1 MASEQ
6 LIQEELQ
13 SSAAVSEPSGSSHMD
28 DDESTGTLDRAAQLG
43 MTNGMKSDASAGDG
57 ERYTGEESEELEEE
71 EDAEGE
77 EDDEFHDDADDYES
91 DGAGEDV
98 EDELDEDDTI
108 LPTAAGRRR
117 LRVKDDDG
125 EDDEEEGDED
135 DAEGEDDS
143 EGGRDEEEASDDD
156 AVGDAEGVG
165 AVKIRPGETED
176 DEDESEASAASEES
190 SDEEWEEQAQNA
202 DDDDDEDED
211 VEEEEEEEEVGDE
224 DEGASQ
230 VGAAAEHVYDD
241 DEEDEDGA
249 AFNYHLDCLY
259 CRRGYGK
266 PRKSDPNLWT
276 CPTCTNRAHVE
287 CSYQHQ
293 APDGFTAE
301 EPWQCPDCVAKN
313 RTEAGDAAV
322 ETMDVDGNGTL
333 QTTNGADVV
342 NGTPPKTAIHATR
355 KANTPRSSPALRGLG
370 ANTGSVSEDQTD
382 GAPRSLRK
390 RRTSPVE
397 SVGSGMSL
405 RKRRKNV
412 TADLSI
418 DGFTDIHNSTVPN
431 SARSLRIKPPAAS
444 QVSVVKKTRG
454 SLILKIKV
462 APADLRRITVKKR
475 KYTKRGTAPPRISK
489 KEKKRLEQLA
499 AENGLSVGSDALP
512 VMPSTTAYTQPFYS
526 FFDKDTDEQ
535 KGKPYGGILTEAEA
549 DTSKTFPTPDD
560 RRRFDDAKQ
569 KAEEEWRARLLVM
582 QAEAE
587 ATQPPKKKKAAG
599 PASQIECIEFGGW
612 EIDTWYAAPYP
623 EEYSRNRVLYICEFC
638 LKYMNSDYVA
648 WRHKLKC
655 PAKHPPGDEIYRHES
670 ISFFE
675 VDGRKNPVYCQNLC
689 LLAKLF
695 LGSKTLYYDVE
706 PFLFYVLCEYD
717 EFGYHFVGYFSKEK
731 RASSQNNVSCIL
743 TLPIHQRKGYG
754 NLLIDFSYLLTRVEE
769 KTGSPEKPLS
779 DMGLVSYRNYWRLV
793 MCRYLLDAMTASR
806 GAKLGLSIKQI
817 SNDTGMTADDVISAL
832 EGLRC
837 LVRDPQTGLY
847 AFRVDVTY
855 CREYVAKWESK
866 KYVTLNPAALTW
878 TPYVMGRG
886 NATNFEL
893 GPALTAIAPREED
906 EEPKSGERFVAC
918 LANSDSIST
927 QGGLTNGVAADA
939 AATTATTEDSK
950 ALASSATVLES
961 TEPNDKDGI
970 VPETKDEADTKTNG
984 DHSAASAATSSKT
997 LGADGDADADA
1008 DADIEPPVA
1017 NIMSDIKSED
1027 KDDDDSEGDDV
1038 VGSKSRATTA
1048 LNGMATHAAHEHH
1061 GAAPAP
1067 SVAGTANGSQ
1077 KQDDSGN
1084 GGDWAAAYSS
1094 VPTTRFVVFPPVS
1107 ARRLSSYPRAPIG
1120 RPPGARTGSG
1130 NRARSRHSTTGHV
1143 RRAVVSTSRPK
1154 APSSSKKK
1162 TGGTGRG
1169 PGRWPKGTKK
1179 SDYGNADSGPGL
1191 PPAWLAR
1198 KIAAAESHKA
1208 GSGSGSGSSSGDAV
1222 NGGPKHEGEAHDAT
1236 ASAAA
1241 DDAHPAPPITPSR
1254 QSAASSDH
1262 DDDDDDE
1269 ADAEGEDDDEHT
1281 VADTVQVHTP
1291 TLPTRLADKR
1301 GGVNG
1306 AVLASG
1312 TRGRSSPRLG
1322 KIKAAAL
1329 HDGGEADTV
1338 MVDVGET

>member
-13 SSAAVSEPSGSSHMD
+13 NSAAVSEPSASSHID

-43 MTNGMKSDASAGDG
+43 VTNGGRSDAEAGDD
-57 ERYTGEESEELEEE
+57 EHYTGESEEEEDEEGEEHEDDDGDFDHDEGEDYESEGAADDDLEDEEDDTILPSSVTNRRFQVKHDGGSSHDDEEEEEDEE
-71 EDAEGE
+71 EDAEGDDDDSADGHE
-77 EDDEFHDDADDYES
+77 EDDE
-91 DGAGEDV
+91 V
-98 EDELDEDDTI
+98 
-108 LPTAAGRRR
+108 
-117 LRVKDDDG
+117 
-125 EDDEEEGDED
+125 
-135 DAEGEDDS
+135 
-143 EGGRDEEEASDDD
+143 SDDD
-156 AVGDAEGVG
+156 AVGDTEGVG
-165 AVKIRPGETED
+165 AVKIRPGETD
-176 DEDESEASAASEES
+176 DDDDDSDASAAASDS

-202 DDDDDEDED
+202 EDVDEDDEDE
-211 VEEEEEEEEVGDE
+211 EEEVDDDAFVEGREPSEAMHDDE
-224 DEGASQ
+224 
-230 VGAAAEHVYDD
+230 
-241 DEEDEDGA
+241 DEEDEEDENNEEG
-249 AFNYHLDCLY
+249 FQHCLY
-259 CRRGYGK
+259 CRRRYGE
-266 PRKSDPNLWT
+266 PRKYDDNFVDCGICGT
-276 CPTCTNRAHVE
+276 AAAHVE
-287 CSYQHQ
+287 C
-293 APDGFTAE
+293 TAKYE
-301 EPWQCPDCVAKN
+301 DHAGASETETWNCPDCTGKS
-313 RTEAGDAAV
+313 RTAEAASPDAGDG
-322 ETMDVDGNGTL
+322 MDVDED
-333 QTTNGADVV
+333 GAEKATKDDAAAD
-342 NGTPPKTAIHATR
+342 NTPSRATIHANL
-355 KANTPRSSPALRGLG
+355 KASTPKSSPALRGVTTN
-370 ANTGSVSEDQTD
+370 AESHSEDHTD
-382 GAPRSLRK
+382 GGRSLRK

-397 SVGSGMSL
+397 SGDSGMSL
-405 RKRRKNV
+405 RKRRKNA
-412 TADLSI
+412 TEDLSI
-418 DGFTDIHNSTVPN
+418 DGFSDIHNNTTVPN
-431 SARSLRIKPPAAS
+431 SVRSLRIKPPAPS

-489 KEKKRLEQLA
+489 KEKKRLEKLA
-499 AENGLSVGSDALP
+499 AENGLSMDSSVLP
-512 VMPSTTAYTQPFYS
+512 LMPSTTAYTQPFYS
-526 FFDKDTDEQ
+526 FFDKETDEQ

-569 KAEEEWRARLLVM
+569 KAEEEWRTRLLAM

-587 ATQPPKKKKAAG
+587 AQPVVKKKKASG

-793 MCRYLLDAMTASR
+793 MCRYLLDAMTDSN
-806 GAKLGLSIKQI
+806 GVKVGLSIKQI
-817 SNDTGMTADDVISAL
+817 SDDTGMTADDVISAL

-847 AFRVDVTY
+847 AFRVDLTY
-855 CREYVAKWESK
+855 CREYLAKWEAK
-866 KYVTLNPAALTW
+866 KYVTLKPAALTW

-906 EEPKSGERFVAC
+906 DDQKAAEQFVAGF
-918 LANSDSIST
+918 ANGNSVST
-927 QGGLTNGVAADA
+927 DGGLPNSVPGVASATNELAA
-939 AATTATTEDSK
+939 AATGEEGT
-950 ALASSATVLES
+950 ALASSSAMVLES
-961 TEPNDKDGI
+961 TEPNDKSGFVTTEAKEQQED
-970 VPETKDEADTKTNG
+970 VKMDDEKAG
-984 DHSAASAATSSKT
+984 ATANPISH
-997 LGADGDADADA
+997 ADANAEANID
-1008 DADIEPPVA
+1008 PPVA
-1017 NIMSDIKSED
+1017 NISSDIKSED
-1027 KDDDDSEGDDV
+1027 EDDDHDEDAKDDKDKCAV
-1038 VGSKSRATTA
+1038 
-1048 LNGMATHAAHEHH
+1048 
-1061 GAAPAP
+1061 AAPAVNGVAAQSLHSIAP
-1067 SVAGTANGSQ
+1067 SVTGTVSGAQ
-1077 KQDDSGN
+1077 KT
-1084 GGDWAAAYSS
+1084 GGDEWASAYDS
-1094 VPTTRFVVFPPVS
+1094 VPVTRFVVFPPVS
-1107 ARRLSSYPRAPIG
+1107 TRRLNTYTRAPIG

-1130 NRARSRHSTTGHV
+1130 VRGRSRNSTSHV
-1143 RRAVVSTSRPK
+1143 RRAPAVVTTPRPK
-1154 APSSSKKK
+1154 ATSSSKKK
-1162 TGGTGRG
+1162 SGGTGRG

-1179 SDYGNADSGPGL
+1179 SDYGNAESGPGL
-1191 PPAWLAR
+1191 PPAWLQAR
-1198 KIAAAESHKA
+1198 IAASDSKKSGA
-1208 GSGSGSGSSSGDAV
+1208 GTSRTRDA
-1222 NGGPKHEGEAHDAT
+1222 NGGAKGYDGNE
-1236 ASAAA
+1236 
-1241 DDAHPAPPITPSR
+1241 
-1254 QSAASSDH
+1254 DH
-1262 DDDDDDE
+1262 HADDDDEKENVGHDEGVHEEDVEGQVEERPATPSPAAVADDE
-1269 ADAEGEDDDEHT
+1269 ADAEGEDDDA
-1281 VADTVQVHTP
+1281 VMADTVRVQTP
-1291 TLPTRLADKR
+1291 TTPSTRLSEKR
-1301 GGVNG
+1301 GALNG

-1322 KIKAAAL
+1322 KIKAASG
-1329 HDGGEADTV
+1329 DSDTV
-1338 MVDVGET
+1338 MVDVGEA